1 MSYQRWSGWW
11 TGSHGSQRRYQSS
24 SHRHTW
30 LWGSVLQ
37 VAAMMEVAML
47 MGELAAVVVL
57 LAAARTVTPLRQ

>member
-1 MSYQRWSGWW
+1 M
-11 TGSHGSQRRYQSS
+11 
-24 SHRHTW
+24 
-30 LWGSVLQ
+30 LQ